1 MILGIIILV
10 GGSIGMG
17 IIIALL
23 IEYITNLITKRKC
36 KQFEEK
42 HPIYVCKYEEM
53 LKAGAEASKYYCSD
67 VLAVKN
73 EYEKVKEELEMLP
86 REQRNL
92 MLEHL
97 EGLRRV
103 HYTGLLLYSAKGEKV
118 KELREW
124 LKAYEKEHGIKAVYY
139 KGKKQKK
146 MS

>member
-10 GGSIGMG
+10 GGSVGAG

-23 IEYITNLITKRKC
+23 IDYITTSVAKRKS
-36 KQFEEK
+36 KQFAEK

-67 VLAVKN
+67 VLAIKT
-73 EYEKVKEELEMLP
+73 EYQNAKEELEMLP

-124 LKAYEKEHGIKAVYY
+124 LKAYEKEHGIKVVYY
-139 KGKKQKK
+139 KGMKQKK

>member
-1 MILGIIILV
+1 MILGIVIMI

-23 IEYITNLITKRKC
+23 IEYITNFIIKRKC
-36 KQFEEK
+36 KQFKEK
-42 HPIYVCKYEEM
+42 HPVYVHKYEEM

-67 VLAVKN
+67 VLAVKT
-73 EYEKVKEELEMLP
+73 EYQNVKEKLEMLP
-86 REQRNL
+86 KEQRKL

-124 LKAYEKEHGIKAVYY
+124 LKNYEKEHEIKAIYFN
-139 KGKKQKK
+139 GRKQKK

>member
-1 MILGIIILV
+1 MILGFVILF

-23 IEYITNLITKRKC
+23 IEYITGMIMKRKC

-42 HPIYVCKYEEM
+42 HPAYVLKYEKM
-53 LKAGAEASKYYCSD
+53 LKAGAEASEYYCSD
-67 VLAVKN
+67 VLAVKT
-73 EYEKVKEELEMLP
+73 EYEDMKEELEMLP

-92 MLEHL
+92 MMEHL
-97 EGLRRV
+97 EELRQA

-118 KELREW
+118 KELRDW
-124 LKAYEKEHGIKAVYY
+124 LKNYEKEHGIKAVYY
-139 KGKKQKK
+139 KGMKQKK

>member
-1 MILGIIILV
+1 MILGIIILI
-10 GGSIGMG
+10 GGSVGAG

-23 IEYITNLITKRKC
+23 IDYITTSIIKRKS
-36 KQFEEK
+36 KQFAEK

-67 VLAVKN
+67 VLAVKT
-73 EYEKVKEELEMLP
+73 EYQELKEKLEMLP

-97 EGLRRV
+97 EELRRV
-103 HYTGLLLYSAKGEKV
+103 HYTGLLLFNAKSEKV
-118 KELREW
+118 KELRDW
-124 LKAYEKEHGIKAVYY
+124 LKAYEKEHGIKVVYY

-146 MS
+146 MG